1 MANLLEYYKSERL
14 AQILQELH
22 RDGHID
28 SNDDAFNTDLLR
40 LVVAF
45 KGKSVRVRD
54 IGACSHM

>member
-14 AQILQELH
+14 AQILLELH

-28 SNDDAFNTDLLR
+28 AKDDAFNADLLR

-45 KGKSVRVRD
+45 KGKCVRVKS
-54 IGACSHM
+54 IGECSLM